1 MCTDTN
7 WAKLSP
13 KILLQQEKWSQVEA
27 LKHYVQLLL
36 VIVFFILSADPT
48 TVSVDNLS
56 RDIVSSSSSARRSSQ
71 TKGTTSPELQFASAT
86 DAQSGRVDELIV
98 KQVYNISHGWN

>member
-1 MCTDTN
+1 L
-7 WAKLSP
+7 AKLSP

-27 LKHYVQLLL
+27 LKLYGQLLF

-48 TVSVDNLS
+48 AVSVDNFS
-56 RDIVSSSSSARRSSQ
+56 RRDIVSSSSSARRSSQ
-71 TKGTTSPELQFASAT
+71 TKGTTSPKLQFASAT